1 VIEQGFGRRCKRL
14 ASAVVAATFDLSG
27 RLTLSVDDR
36 EAAVERFVADQMDP
50 FERRPTSGRPD
61 DVALEATLRRDRP
74 VLDIQNPARDGTVT
88 ASDGERFY
96 VLVDGRACV
105 VPEPTRDRPIRFTYE
120 PGFPVRRIYAALVRP
135 AMQLDLT
142 RRDAVAVHSA
152 AVEMD
157 GRAVLVA
164 GWSESG
170 KTETALALMEV
181 GARFVSDKWT
191 ILGTDGEVSAFPIN
205 IGIRRWVLR
214 YLPTLRAA
222 LPGAPRAQLAV
233 AGIAAAV
240 SRPARGRVH
249 PGRAGTLASRAV
261 ALADRAAVT
270 PTELRTAYRQ
280 ADDPARRLPL
290 GTTAILTTVPG
301 PEVVCE
307 PADPAWAAARL
318 ARSAGFERREL
329 FSVLERRRYAFP
341 RETGSP
347 MEPAI
352 AEETRLLEHALGNGR
367 TLELRAPFPV
377 DPRKVAEALMRRL

>member
-1 VIEQGFGRRCKRL
+1 M
-14 ASAVVAATFDLSG
+14 AATFDVSG

-36 EAAVERFVADQMDP
+36 AAVERFVANQMDP
-50 FERRPTSGRPD
+50 FERRATPGRPD
-61 DVALEATLRRDRP
+61 DVALEATLRRDGP
-74 VLDIQNPARDGTVT
+74 LLDIQNPARDGTVT

-105 VPEPTRDRPIRFTYE
+105 VPDPFSDRPVRFSYE

-135 AMQLDLT
+135 AMHLGLM
-142 RRDAVAVHSA
+142 RWDAVAVHSA

-157 GRAVLVA
+157 ERAVLIA

-170 KTETALALMEV
+170 KTETALALMEA

-191 ILGTDGEVSAFPIN
+191 VLGTDGEASAFPIN
-205 IGIRRWVLR
+205 VGVRRWVLP

-222 LPGAPRAQLAV
+222 LPGAARAQLAL
-233 AGIAAAV
+233 AGIAASV
-240 SRPARGRVH
+240 SRPARERAN
-249 PGRAGTLASRAV
+249 PGRTGTLATRAV
-261 ALADRAAVT
+261 ALADRAALT

-341 RETGSP
+341 RETGNP
-347 MEPAI
+347 MEPGI
-352 AEETRLLEHALGNGR
+352 AEETRLLEQALDNGR